1 VSDTK
6 LLKRAAVMLW
16 GTVAVLILGFLAYR
30 SGLAKAALAIVIPDT
45 PTPIWTPTSTFTPSY
60 TSTFTITFTPTA
72 TITTTPTETFTPSLT
87 PTVTPTPTET
97 PLPYAS
103 GPMVIGTSVGGR
115 PIEAYRFGTGP
126 VERLTVHGI
135 HGGAEFNTIALA
147 DQLIAQLGA
156 HPEQLPAEVT
166 LYIVRSLNPD
176 GEAREHGPAGRAN
189 DHGVDLNRNWDAY
202 WKLKWNL
209 DGCWILTPVTGG
221 PSPFSEPETAAL
233 RDFILAHHFSGLIAY
248 HSAALGIFAA
258 GQPPD
263 PKSVR
268 LAKAIAAVSD
278 YRYPPVNTGCQYTGD
293 MSDWAD
299 LQGIPSIDLELNTHN
314 DPEFAINLKVIQTF
328 LSWNP

>member
-1 VSDTK
+1 VTSTK
-6 LLKRAAVMLW
+6 RLTRVAILLW
-16 GTVAVLILGFLAYR
+16 GTVAVLLLGFFVYR
-30 SGLAKAALAIVIPDT
+30 AGWAKAAIMLFVPPTRT
-45 PTPIWTPTSTFTPSY
+45 PLWTPLPTSTATATSTFTL
-60 TSTFTITFTPTA
+60 TFTPTVTVTA
-72 TITTTPTETFTPSLT
+72 TSTETYTPSIT
-87 PTVTPTPTET
+87 PTVTLTPTET

-103 GPMVIGTSVGGR
+103 GPMVIGMSVGGR

-135 HGGAEFNTIALA
+135 HGGAEFNTIVLA
-147 DQLIAQLGA
+147 DQLIADLTN
-156 HPEQLPAEVT
+156 HPERVPAQVT

-176 GEAREHGPAGRAN
+176 GEAREHGPGGRAN

-202 WKLKWNL
+202 WKLTWNL
-209 DGCWILTPVTGG
+209 DYCWVLTHVTGG
-221 PSPFSEPETAAL
+221 PNPFSESETAAL

-263 PKSVR
+263 PKSIR

-293 MSDWAD
+293 MSDWAA
-299 LQGIPSIDLELNTHN
+299 LQGIAAIDLELHTHN
-314 DPEFAINLKVIQTF
+314 NPEFAINLKVLETF
-328 LSWNP
+328 LNWK

>member
-1 VSDTK
+1 VTSTK
-6 LLKRAAVMLW
+6 RLTRVAILLW
-16 GTVAVLILGFLAYR
+16 GTVAVLLLGFFVYR
-30 SGLAKAALAIVIPDT
+30 AGWAKAAIMLFVP
-45 PTPIWTPTSTFTPSY
+45 PTRTSLWTPLPTSTATATSTFTL
-60 TSTFTITFTPTA
+60 TFTPTVTVTA
-72 TITTTPTETFTPSLT
+72 TSTETYTPSITATATL
-87 PTVTPTPTET
+87 TPTET

-103 GPMVIGTSVGGR
+103 GPMVIGMSVGGR

-135 HGGAEFNTIALA
+135 HGGAEFNTIVLA
-147 DQLIAQLGA
+147 DQLIADLTN
-156 HPEQLPAEVT
+156 HPERVPAQVT

-176 GEAREHGPAGRAN
+176 GEARDHGPGGRAN

-202 WKLKWNL
+202 WKLTWNL
-209 DGCWILTPVTGG
+209 DYCWVLTHVTGG
-221 PSPFSEPETAAL
+221 PNPFSEPETAAL

-263 PKSVR
+263 PKSIR

-293 MSDWAD
+293 MSDWAA
-299 LQGIPSIDLELNTHN
+299 LQGIAAIDLELHTHN
-314 DPEFAINLKVIQTF
+314 NPEFAINLKVLETF
-328 LSWNP
+328 LDWK

>member
-1 VSDTK
+1 MNDTK
-6 LLKRAAVMLW
+6 RLVRIAAFLW
-16 GTVAVLILGFLAYR
+16 GTVALLLLGFLAYR
-30 SGLAKAALAIVIPDT
+30 SGLAKAALAIVLPDT
-45 PTPIWTPTSTFTPSY
+45 PAPTWTATFPFTPTFTSTFTV
-60 TSTFTITFTPTA
+60 TFTPT
-72 TITTTPTETFTPSLT
+72 TTKTPTFTETFTPSLT
-87 PTVTPTPTET
+87 PTVTLSPTATS
-97 PLPYAS
+97 LPFAS
-103 GPMVIGTSVGGR
+103 GPIVIGTSVGGR

-126 VERLTVHGI
+126 EERLTVHGI
-135 HGGAEFNTIALA
+135 HGGAEFNTIELA
-147 DQLIAQLGA
+147 DQLIADYTA
-156 HPEQLPAEVT
+156 HPERLPADAT

-176 GEAREHGPAGRAN
+176 GDARVHGAGGRTN

-221 PSPFSEPETAAL
+221 PYPFSEPETAAL
-233 RDFILAHHFSGLIAY
+233 RDFILAHHFSGLISY

-278 YRYPPVNTGCQYTGD
+278 YRYPPIDTGCQYTGD
-293 MSDWAD
+293 LSDWTA

-314 DPEFAINLKVIQTF
+314 DPEFAINVKVMETF
-328 LSWNP
+328 LNWNP

>member
-1 VSDTK
+1 VTNTRR
-6 LLKRAAVMLW
+6 LTRVAILVW
-16 GTVAVLILGFLAYR
+16 GIVVVLFLGLVAYR
-30 SGLAKAALAIVIPDT
+30 TGLASAAIARIIPPTRT
-45 PTPIWTPTSTFTPSY
+45 PLWTPTSTSTA
-60 TSTFTITFTPTA
+60 TSTATFTFTFTPTV
-72 TITTTPTETFTPSLT
+72 TVTSTPTETFTPSLT
-87 PTVTPTPTET
+87 PTVTQTPTET

-135 HGGAEFNTIALA
+135 HGGAEYNTIALA
-147 DQLIAQLGA
+147 DQLISDLTG
-156 HPEQLPAEVT
+156 HPEQVPAEVT

-176 GEAREHGPAGRAN
+176 GEAREHGPGGRAN
-189 DHGVDLNRNWDAY
+189 DHGVDLNRNWGAY

-221 PSPFSEPETAAL
+221 PTPFSEPETVAL
-233 RDFILAHHFSGLIAY
+233 RDFILEHHFSGLISY

-278 YRYPPVNTGCQYTGD
+278 YRYPPIDTGCQYTGD
-293 MSDWAD
+293 LSDWTA

-314 DPEFAINLKVIQTF
+314 DPEFAINLKVLDTF
-328 LSWNP
+328 LKWK